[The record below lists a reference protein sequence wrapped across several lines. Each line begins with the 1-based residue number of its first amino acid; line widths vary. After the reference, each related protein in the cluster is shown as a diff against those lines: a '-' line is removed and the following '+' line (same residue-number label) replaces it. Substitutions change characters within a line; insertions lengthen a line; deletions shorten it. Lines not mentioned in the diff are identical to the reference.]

1 MSSEIDNKSAKCCS
15 GRLRETREKDT
26 PQKGCNM
33 GAKGPKS
40 ESKNEHKIIK
50 NPIPGSP

>member
-1 MSSEIDNKSAKCCS
+1 MTPKIDNKPAKSCS
-15 GRLRETREKDT
+15 GRLRETRQKNT

-40 ESKNEHKIIK
+40 DPKNEHKIVK